1 MIISILNRN
10 SILIK
15 LVITKGKE
23 MIKIEEKAKVYIVS
37 PYHNTGGPK
46 SLHQLANILIDKGV
60 DTYIVYYCNGKFIRE
75 PKILY
80 DFCRAK
86 VTQSVIDNE
95 SNTIIVPEIYH
106 ELLSSYSK
114 ITKVIWWLSLDF
126 YLTTSLWEAVK
137 KSTYRKGLPSF
148 FVPAMLIKYII
159 NDPTC
164 LKKFKGLDDNKLKN
178 YYHMYNCEYEKEYLL
193 NQNVSTT
200 KMSYLCGPLEEKF
213 LDLNF
218 EEIREYK
225 KNIIAYNPAK
235 MDMNFLKKVKNSL
248 KNLNDNIE
256 YVAIENMTRE
266 QVFNALKSAKVYID
280 FGFFPGPERMPR
292 EAVSLYC
299 NIITSTEGSAG
310 NDVDVMIPREF
321 KFNIKDKNS
330 VGKVSNL
337 INDMVRDYDNYVK
350 YGDSYREKV
359 RNQITGFSNQI
370 EEIFELNKEL
380 ED

>member
-1 MIISILNRN
+1 M
-10 SILIK
+10 IK
-15 LVITKGKE
+15 LSRDSRVFI
-23 MIKIEEKAKVYIVS
+23 AC
-37 PYHNTGGPK
+37 PYHKTGGPK
-46 SLHQLANILIDKGV
+46 SLHQLANQLINYGIDVYMIYYHSGIFTGENNIL
-60 DTYIVYYCNGKFIRE
+60 FS
-75 PKILY
+75 
-80 DFCRAK
+80 FCRAK
-86 VTQSVIDNE
+86 VATNILDSETNIL
-95 SNTIIVPEIYH
+95 IVPETETI
-106 ELLSSYSK
+106 LLERYTEIK
-114 ITKVIWWLSLDF
+114 KVIWWLSLDF
-126 YLTTSLWEAVK
+126 YFSSSLKGAVK
-137 KSTYRKGLPSF
+137 QAVRQKGLPR
-148 FVPAMLIKYII
+148 VIEPAMFLKFFI
-159 NDPTC
+159 NDRDC
-164 LKKFKGLDDNKLKN
+164 FKHLKKIEAKNLPN
-178 YYHMYNCEYEKEYLL
+178 YYHLYNCEYEKEYLL
-193 NQNVSTT
+193 KQNVSTS
-200 KMSYLCGPLEEKF
+200 KMSYLCGPLEEEF
-213 LDLNF
+213 LNLDF
-218 EEIREYK
+218 EEIRSYK

-235 MDMNFLKKVKNSL
+235 MDMAFLKKVKNSL
-248 KNLNDNIE
+248 KNLNDSIE

-310 NDVDVMIPREF
+310 NDDDVMIPREF